1 MTIHAVKGLE
11 FDNVFITGVEEG
23 LFPHINSMNS
33 NSEIEEE
40 RRLCYVAI
48 TRARE
53 KLYITNARSRV
64 LYGQEQVNP
73 VSRFINE
80 IDTNLIKNVNEEEG
94 NFIKKTEGPKKILLE
109 ESDLKYKEGDYVYHD
124 VFGTGKVIT
133 VDKSII
139 KVAFKMPYGIKTL
152 MKNHPSLHIIK
163 E

>member
-1 MTIHAVKGLE
+1 MNA
-11 FDNVFITGVEEG
+11 
-23 LFPHINSMNS
+23 MNS
-33 NSEIEEE
+33 NAEIEEE

-53 KLYITNARSRV
+53 KLYITNSRSRV

-80 IDTNLIKNVNEEEG
+80 MDDNLINNVNNEESG
-94 NFIKKTEGPKKILLE
+94 FIKKTDNLKKIVLE
-109 ESDLKYKEGDYVYHD
+109 DNECDYQENEYVYHD
-124 VFGTGKVIT
+124 IFGTGKVIS
-133 VDKSII
+133 VDKSVV

-152 MKNHPSLHIIK
+152 MKNHPSLHKIS

>member
-1 MTIHAVKGLE
+1 MTIHSVKGLE
-11 FDNVFITGVEEG
+11 FDNVFITGLEEG

-53 KLYITNARSRV
+53 KLYITNARSRI
-64 LYGQEQVNP
+64 LYGNEQINQ

-80 IDTNLIKNVNEEEG
+80 IDEDLLDVVNKEETG
-94 NFIKKTEGPKKILLE
+94 FINRTSEPKKVLLE
-109 ESDLKYKEGDYVYHD
+109 EVDATYQANDYVFHD
-124 VFGTGKVIT
+124 IFGTGKVIS
-133 VDKSII
+133 VDKSIV

-152 MKNHPSLHIIK
+152 MKNHPSLHRID